1 VQTLSTPR
9 NTLGTNNYAI
19 NTLPG
24 QYAKQ
29 IDQFRIEDILVRC
42 RRGERSAVETLL
54 KRFERPIY
62 ALAYR
67 LAGNYDD
74 ANDVAATAA
83 LRICQ
88 TIHTCKSAITLPAW
102 VNRVVSNVFYDMYRR
117 SQKCPAV
124 SLDTLTERTNV
135 SSLHAN
141 DSKQKS
147 PLAYVHENEQKQ
159 ILASAISIL
168 PSFQRQIVTMFYQ
181 DEMTYEEIADIM
193 KIPVGTVK
201 SRLSRARL
209 ALLKNLQGQ
218 QSAFLN

>member
-1 VQTLSTPR
+1 MQTLSTTQ
-9 NTLGTNNYAI
+9 NTLGANNYAL

-29 IDQFRIEDILVRC
+29 IDQFKIEDILTRC
-42 RRGERSAVETLL
+42 RRGEKGAVEALL

-67 LAGNYDD
+67 LSGNYDD

-124 SLDTLTERTNV
+124 SLDTLTERANV
-135 SSLHAN
+135 SALHTN

-147 PLAYVHENEQKQ
+147 PLAYVNEKEQKQ
-159 ILASAISIL
+159 ILESAIAVL

-181 DEMTYEEIADIM
+181 DELTYEEIADVM
-193 KIPVGTVK
+193 HIPVGTVK

-209 ALLKNLQGQ
+209 ALLKNLKGQ